1 MICVSI
7 SKATNRELLS
17 YSKKF
22 NFMEIRFDLLEKRE
36 IDKEIYKN
44 SNIIATC
51 RNGIYSQKEQL
62 EIMKNAVLNG
72 AKYVDFDF
80 ELFLSAKSYILSFL
94 KESTNCKLIISYHNF
109 KETFEFNNLKEI
121 FFNIKQEHP
130 DIIKIATFINS
141 KKDLLSLFKL
151 YEFKF
156 PLIAL
161 GMGELGKIS
170 RLASLFLGAPFSYAS
185 INQNKTAPGQLD
197 YKTLTHFLKQL
208 Q

>member
-1 MICVSI
+1 
-7 SKATNRELLS
+7 
-17 YSKKF
+17 
-22 NFMEIRFDLLEKRE
+22 MEIRFDLLEKRE

-109 KETFEFNNLKEI
+109 KETFELFFFDINNFLLNY
-121 FFNIKQEHP
+121 FFSITYI
-130 DIIKIATFINS
+130 IIK
-141 KKDLLSLFKL
+141 
-151 YEFKF
+151 
-156 PLIAL
+156 
-161 GMGELGKIS
+161 
-170 RLASLFLGAPFSYAS
+170 
-185 INQNKTAPGQLD
+185 
-197 YKTLTHFLKQL
+197 
-208 Q
+208 